1 MPARKTALKLA
12 IYERYPS
19 QRAFLADLENGKQS
33 LELSESRLSKLITGH
48 LEATAEERRIF
59 AWRLQR
65 SIAEL
70 FPEEECHG
78 R

>member
-1 MPARKTALKLA
+1 MPARNTALKLA

-19 QRAFLADLENGKQS
+19 QRAFLADLENVKQS
-33 LELSESRLSKLITGH
+33 LEISESRLSKLITGH
-48 LEATAEERRIF
+48 LKTTPEERRVF

-70 FPEEECHG
+70 FPGEEGGHE
-78 R
+78 